1 MEDLNHELEATR
13 ATARESEK
21 HKRKFDQQQAEYRT
35 NLSNAISERDVLEQ
49 GMRDQ
54 ESKIL
59 SLGNEIGDL
68 QQRLD
73 EAERTKRFLQQELDE
88 QVNTLLITQLDLF
101 TFFSCQAKTTLERAF
116 MSWSTPIANLWPKT
130 PI

>member
-1 MEDLNHELEATR
+1 MNHELEATR

-88 QVNTLLITQLDLF
+88 QVNTLLITQFNLF
-101 TFFSCQAKTTLERAF
+101 TFFSCQAKTMLERAF
-116 MSWSTPIANLWPKT
+116 MNWSTPIANLWLKT

>member
-1 MEDLNHELEATR
+1 MEATR
-13 ATARESEK
+13 TASREAEK
-21 HKRKFDQQQAEYRT
+21 RQRKFDQQQAEYRT
-35 NLSNAISERDVLEQ
+35 NLQNAVAERDGLEQ

-88 QVNTLLITQLDLF
+88 QVSFKDLSTKRLIAYF
-101 TFFSCQAKTTLERAF
+101 
-116 MSWSTPIANLWPKT
+116 
-130 PI
+130 